1 MGIQISPITEYTEKS
16 NRRKI
21 INWIAIAML
30 MVLYGGTWLSP
41 WFYHVTE
48 YYNTSITFVILA
60 ILFFN
65 NVPWVKRLK
74 EKDYMLYVLCAA
86 VLIAF
91 INLVII
97 KSHFGCILIVTDFL
111 LVWYLAPNVHLDRIQ
126 MEVLS
131 VFFFIMFFIWFCYDL
146 AFSYNSN
153 TGATVTV
160 FSMLAAFVLLTRLY
174 EYKEICGLFIVM
186 AVIRTLNLVLW
197 HLARG
202 AFIAFLLF
210 LIFYYLVPRKWW
222 TNKRLYTF
230 IAFMATIGS
239 LLFVFSYVTLAKTGY
254 NLQIP
259 FFYKNLFSGREEIW
273 TEVFNLFKTR
283 PLTGIGSGYEL
294 ESFFEYNMHNAMY
307 DIFIVHGVI
316 VFVLAM
322 ILVISRLLSLRKHLR
337 SDVSFVAISAIFA
350 MFFES
355 FIDMDIMWSNY
366 SPVLLFLLLCIFAK
380 ADINEKREI

>member
-1 MGIQISPITEYTEKS
+1 MGVQIRAITEYTEES
-16 NRRKI
+16 NRKRI
-21 INWIAIAML
+21 INWIAIVL
-30 MVLYGGTWLSP
+30 MMILYGGTWLSP

-48 YYNTSITFVILA
+48 FYNTSITFVILA

-74 EKDYMLYVLCAA
+74 EKDYMLYVLAAA

-91 INLVII
+91 VNLVII

-111 LVWYLAPNVHLDRIQ
+111 LVWYLAPNIKFDRKQ
-126 MEVLS
+126 MEALS
-131 VFFFIMFFIWFCYDL
+131 VFFFVIFFIWFCYDL

-174 EYKEICGLFIVM
+174 EYKELCGLFIVM

-202 AFIAFLLF
+202 AFMAFFLF
-210 LIFYYLVPRKWW
+210 LVFYYIVPRKWW
-222 TNKRLYTF
+222 QSRRKYT
-230 IAFMATIGS
+230 ILTLLATLGS
-239 LLFVFSYVTLAKTGY
+239 LVFVFSYVTMAKTGY
-254 NLQIP
+254 NIQIP

-273 TEVFNLFKTR
+273 TEVFNLFK
-283 PLTGIGSGYEL
+283 PHALTGIGSGYEL

-316 VFVLAM
+316 VFVLSM
-322 ILVISRLLSLRKHLR
+322 ILIITRLLSLRKHLT

-366 SPVLLFLLLCIFAK
+366 SPVLLFLLLCIFASQK
-380 ADINEKREI
+380 KDEKGKI